1 MARVSAPGRSKLR
14 AGAWYR
20 RAVAVETDER
30 VPLSNGGAMRA
41 RLCRPD
47 GAAPAKGWP
56 AIVAI
61 HDIMGFTPDI
71 RRIARRFAD
80 SGYAAL
86 APALYDGAG
95 APPLCVTRTVRDMGR
110 GDGPA
115 FERLDAVR
123 AVLAGRP
130 DVAGH
135 RIGVT
140 GVR

>member
-1 MARVSAPGRSKLR
+1 MTRVSARRGSKLSV
-14 AGAWYR
+14 GAWYR
-20 RAVAVETDER
+20 RPMAVETDER
-30 VPLSNGGAMRA
+30 VPLSSGAEMRA
-41 RLCRPD
+41 RLCRPE
-47 GAAPAKGWP
+47 GAAPERGWP

-71 RRIARRFAD
+71 RRIAKRFAD

-95 APPLCVTRTVRDMGR
+95 AGPLCVTRTMRDMGR